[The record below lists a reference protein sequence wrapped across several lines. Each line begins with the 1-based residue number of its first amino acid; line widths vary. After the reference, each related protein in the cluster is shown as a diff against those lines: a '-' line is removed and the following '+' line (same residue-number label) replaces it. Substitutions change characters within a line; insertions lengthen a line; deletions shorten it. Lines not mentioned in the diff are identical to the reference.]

1 MDNSRT
7 IKDFGLFST
16 VIVVVIGVR
25 AFSYVRELA
34 NYVGNDG
41 WLITIVS
48 GLISLLLILCIYK
61 LILLNNFNS
70 FSEICINNAGRFIGS
85 IFQLSMV
92 VFIILNI
99 SLSMRGFIEEIKM
112 YLLENTPTE
121 FLTAITILAAIYL
134 VSSKVNVLI
143 KFNEAAFWIIFIPT
157 SIIFLF
163 SLYQADFTNLLPV
176 LSEKPINYFTGTIR
190 TINRFEGIE
199 IIFLV
204 LPLLKSR
211 DKIRKTLVNSIFFI
225 TIFYTVITLL
235 VIAVFTKEQAKILV
249 WPVITMIKSINIQ
262 GAFIE
267 RWDGIVLSIWI
278 FFFFTTFT
286 SGYYFSADILK
297 NTFKIRNNKIAV
309 LLLIPFIYATS
320 LYPSNVAENEFI
332 SNWVLPLLFFI
343 NVVCIPLLLLII
355 TKIKGKG
362 VENNSKEINSYI
374 MYNTY
379 HTFCMLG

>member
-1 MDNSRT
+1 MDNNRT

-41 WLITIVS
+41 WLITIIS
-48 GLISLLLILCIYK
+48 GLISVLLILFIYK

-70 FSEICINNAGRFIGS
+70 FSEICINNAGRLIGS
-85 IFQLSMV
+85 IFQLSMA
-92 VFIILNI
+92 VFIVLNI
-99 SLSMRGFIEEIKM
+99 SLGMRGFIEEIKM

-121 FLTAITILAAIYL
+121 FLTVITILTAICL
-134 VSSKVNVLI
+134 VSCKANVLI

-157 SIIFLF
+157 FIIFIF

-176 LSEKPINYFTGTIR
+176 LNEKPINYFTGTIR
-190 TINRFEGIE
+190 TINRFQGIE

-211 DKIRKTLVNSIFFI
+211 HKIRRTLVNSIFFI
-225 TIFYTVITLL
+225 TIFYTLINLL
-235 VIAVFTKEQAKILV
+235 VIAVFTRDQAKILV
-249 WPVITMIKSINIQ
+249 WPVITMVKSINIQ

-267 RWDGIVLSIWI
+267 RWDGIVLSVWI

-297 NTFKIRNNKIAV
+297 NTFKMKNNKTAV
-309 LLLIPFIYATS
+309 LLLIPFIYAAS
-320 LYPSNVAENEFI
+320 LYPGNVAENEFI
-332 SNWVLPLLFFI
+332 SNWILPLLFFI
-343 NVVCIPLLLLII
+343 NVVCIPLLLLVI

-362 VENNSKEINSYI
+362 VENNS
-374 MYNTY
+374 NTV
-379 HTFCMLG
+379 

>member
-1 MDNSRT
+1 MDNNRT

-25 AFSYVRELA
+25 AFSYARELA
-34 NYVGNDG
+34 NYAGNDG

-61 LILLNNFNS
+61 LILLNNYNS

-99 SLSMRGFIEEIKM
+99 SLGMRGFIEEIKM

-121 FLTAITILAAIYL
+121 FLTIITILAAIYL
-134 VSSKVNVLI
+134 VSNKVNALI
-143 KFNEAAFWIIFIPT
+143 KFNEVAFWIIFIPT
-157 SIIFLF
+157 FIIFLF

-176 LSEKPINYFTGTIR
+176 LNEKPINYFTGTIR

-211 DKIRKTLVNSIFFI
+211 DKIRRTLINSIFFV
-225 TIFYTVITLL
+225 TIFYTIITLL
-235 VIAVFTKEQAKILV
+235 VIAVFTKDQAKILV

-278 FFFFTTFT
+278 FFFFATFT

-297 NTFKIRNNKIAV
+297 NALKMKNNKMAV

-332 SNWVLPLLFFI
+332 SNWILPLLFFI

-362 VENNSKEINSYI
+362 VENSSNSI
-374 MYNTY
+374 
-379 HTFCMLG
+379 

>member
-1 MDNSRT
+1 MDNNRT

-41 WLITIVS
+41 WLITIIS

-61 LILLNNFNS
+61 LILLNNFQS

-92 VFIILNI
+92 IFIILNI
-99 SLSMRGFIEEIKM
+99 SLGMRGFIEEIKM

-121 FLTAITILAAIYL
+121 FLIAITILAALCL
-134 VSSKVNVLI
+134 VSSKADVLI

-157 SIIFLF
+157 IIIFIF

-176 LSEKPINYFTGTIR
+176 LNEKPVNYFTGTIR

-199 IIFLV
+199 IIFLI

-211 DKIRKTLVNSIFFI
+211 DKIRRTLVNSIFFI
-225 TIFYTVITLL
+225 TIFYTVINLL
-235 VIAVFTKEQAKILV
+235 VIAVFTKDQAKILV
-249 WPVITMIKSINIQ
+249 WPVITMVKSINIQ

-267 RWDGIVLSIWI
+267 RWDGIVLSVWI

-309 LLLIPFIYATS
+309 LLLIPFIYAIA
-320 LYPSNVAENEFI
+320 LYPGNVAENELI

-343 NVVCIPLLLLII
+343 NIVCIPLLLLII

-362 VENNSKEINSYI
+362 VENNSSPA
-374 MYNTY
+374 
-379 HTFCMLG
+379 